1 MTVDVYELYHQ
12 AQKHLADRDAAAAI
26 PLLELAAEQ
35 LQGDRAVLRLLAL
48 AYFDTSAFAAAESTL
63 RVLVDQDPLDAD
75 ALHMLGQAL
84 ERSGRSREAG
94 AISAWPPVS
103 TPPTRRA
110 ARPGVAEVSQYQ
122 PAWSPERPVRT
133 VGGIRFAVG

>member
-94 AISAWPPVS
+94 RYLSLAAGLGPAYSASCETWGGGSVS
-103 TPPTRRA
+103 IPTGLE
-110 ARPGVAEVSQYQ
+110 P
-122 PAWSPERPVRT
+122 
-133 VGGIRFAVG
+133 